1 MADSTQPPH
10 IHTADQETAHAAE
23 RRPSLPNTARAL
35 HKPQDYAHLL
45 KQYDDFLF
53 DCDGV
58 IWTGPAGDQLT
69 PNIAETLEFLRSK
82 GKKLAF
88 ITNNATRSRQ
98 QYVDKFA
105 GFGIKVALDEV
116 FTCGSA
122 TAEYVRA
129 VVLPSIKDETKRGIY
144 LIGQKAME
152 IEFEAEGLNW
162 KGGTHSQDDVLPEP
176 QDFSAITPDPEIGV
190 VVYAFQMRINYVQL
204 GKAYNYLSSNPGCR
218 LILTNDDQSF
228 LLPSGGYAPGEGA
241 IASVLYGALP
251 PGAPEKVVV
260 GKPHKP
266 LLDIVQRELQFD
278 PKRTIFV
285 GDRLDTDVQFAK
297 RGGIDSVLVW
307 TGISKP
313 EDLVGLPVER
323 EPEYTMSSVG
333 ALLDARHL
341 PN

>member
-1 MADSTQPPH
+1 MPDSSQPPH
-10 IHTADQETAHAAE
+10 IHTADQTQAHAAE
-23 RRPSLPNTARAL
+23 RRRSLPDTARAL
-35 HKPQDYAHLL
+35 RSPQDHAHLL
-45 KQYDDFLF
+45 KNYDTFLF

-69 PNIAETLEFLRSK
+69 PDINETLEYLRSK

-105 GFGIKVALDEV
+105 GFGIKVSLDEV

-129 VVLPSIKDETKRGIY
+129 VVLPSIKDESKRGIY

-162 KGGTHSQDDVLPEP
+162 TGGTDAKDDVLPEP
-176 QDFSAITPDPEIGV
+176 QDFSAITPNPEIGV

-251 PGAPEKVVV
+251 PGAPPKVIV

-266 LLDIVQRELQFD
+266 LLDIVQRELQYD

-323 EPEYTMSSVG
+323 EPEYTMASVG